1 MTMMNLLWEMMSFQ
15 LSKLVDPYR
24 VAPFNDLEDNS
35 NFCIIE
41 NMFIDVDAEEL
52 NDVLSSSRHIQVDE
66 YDSDEINFIQDCGED
81 KDESI
86 DEEENNS
93 D

>member
-86 DEEENNS
+86 DEKENNS

>member
-52 NDVLSSSRHIQVDE
+52 NDVLSSSRHIQIDE